1 MQLGVSAYG
10 WGHVA
15 KFRKFALTMQKQT
28 GPAQG
33 VWQSKLWV
41 LDIVAMNDTFLRR
54 TTNTPSGSH
63 DWPITLNSGA
73 ECSGGEPAAD
83 AAD

>member
-54 TTNTPSGSH
+54 TTNTLQALMTGLS
-63 DWPITLNSGA
+63 LVLRRRV
-73 ECSGGEPAAD
+73 
-83 AAD
+83 